1 MAHSFDAIT
10 NPPPDLGG
18 GLRHLLILTL
28 SPSERIRLDYP
39 SLYKSGRDQKDE
51 SDIRK
56 QAILLWTPGNS
67 VLPMK
72 GKSSIPGTFFS
83 YHIIPIR
90 FYRDYCHQNYDTSMT
105 QYNAQW
111 YIAIY
116 DVGIALFR
124 AISVYLYYAVRYA
137 NDALL
142 PLLLTIWHIMHA
154 FHP

>member
-1 MAHSFDAIT
+1 MRNCHTLHYMEVSSDLLLLTLFPHDIIPNSDMAHSFDAIT

-105 QYNAQW
+105 QYNAQ
-111 YIAIY
+111 
-116 DVGIALFR
+116 
-124 AISVYLYYAVRYA
+124 
-137 NDALL
+137 
-142 PLLLTIWHIMHA
+142 
-154 FHP
+154 

>member
-83 YHIIPIR
+83 YHIIPLCSLLFAACVQRRPVCLVYFILFHR
-90 FYRDYCHQNYDTSMT
+90 CTMT
-105 QYNAQW
+105 FN
-111 YIAIY
+111 
-116 DVGIALFR
+116 V
-124 AISVYLYYAVRYA
+124 
-137 NDALL
+137 
-142 PLLLTIWHIMHA
+142 
-154 FHP
+154 